1 MTQEQANADAEAQH
15 DAQTGEQ
22 QDSSSRTDL
31 NTLPEDVQEYIR
43 ELRREARKAN
53 DAKKEAAREKEAAER
68 DRLAKAQEWE
78 ALAKQYEQ
86 DLNATKPRAER
97 VDAMEQLLLDM
108 AQKRIDR
115 LPKQYRSLVPEYDDP
130 VKTLAWLDANEA
142 TLTTPVPPNTGAGVQ
157 GEKKP
162 APPTEAAQR
171 AATLAAQYGYTVD
184 PAKISARAQE
194 LEQQR
199 QRKPQ
204 GE

>member
-1 MTQEQANADAEAQH
+1 MTDKNTAPEGANVDSENTDVQE
-15 DAQTGEQ
+15 TPT
-22 QDSSSRTDL
+22 RTDF
-31 NTLPEDVQEYIR
+31 NTLPADVQQRMR
-43 ELRREARKAN
+43 ELQAEAEKYRKQKRAV
-53 DAKKEAAREKEAAER
+53 ELEKEAAER
-68 DRLAKAQEWE
+68 ERLAKAQEWE

-97 VDAMEQLLLDM
+97 VDTMEQLLSDM

-115 LPKQYRSLVPEYDDP
+115 LPKQFRSLVPEYDDP
-130 VKTLAWLDANEA
+130 VKTLMWLDANEA
-142 TLTTPVPPNTGAGVQ
+142 TLTMPVPPNIGAGVQ

-171 AATLAAQYGYTVD
+171 AANIAAQYGYTVD
-184 PAKISARAQE
+184 PAKIAARAQE
-194 LEQQR
+194 IEQQR